1 MVMDKYYFYRNPLFK
16 VYATVQNGLVKMDT
30 EGLVSPILNSMVKDL
45 MQMFEGTKPSL
56 VEADRL
62 IYSTWMPPIPSKPFD
77 RLVSSQMGNMRG
89 KYIPEQLTIS
99 ITEDC
104 PNKCLHCALPD
115 TKNRAKL
122 EPNVVRSIIDQAQG
136 MGTTLIIFDGGE
148 PLLYAGLEELISHV
162 DQERAIPGLFTSG
175 VGLTVERAQS
185 LKEAG
190 LYMLSVSLDS
200 AHEDGHD
207 LMRGRSGV
215 FRDAMSAIRNGV
227 EAGLFVNIYVVISP
241 RNIHELDDFY
251 QLARETGVHEISF
264 FEIVPTGRWLDHT
277 NEVLSAADRKKF
289 DEFISRASVSEG
301 PRIFPIPHVVGKM
314 GCFAGRKWLHITP
327 EGNVWPCS
335 CLPLSYGNIHNDSLK
350 TIWKNITED
359 PTFTGGKCLM
369 RNSEFRR
376 IRLGL
381 NDQKEQN

>member
-1 MVMDKYYFYRNPLFK
+1 MTVNKYYFYKNPIFK

-30 EGLVSPILNSMVKDL
+30 EGLVSPLFKTMVKDL
-45 MQMFEGTKPSL
+45 MQMFDGTKPSR

-77 RLVSSQMGNMRG
+77 RLVSSQIGNMRG

-115 TKNRAKL
+115 TKNRARL
-122 EPNVVRSIIDQAQG
+122 EPDVVRSIIDQAQDL
-136 MGTTLIIFDGGE
+136 GTTLIIFDGGE
-148 PLLYAGLEELISHV
+148 PLLYTGLEDLISYV
-162 DQERAIPGLFTSG
+162 DRQHAIPGLFTSG
-175 VGLTVERAQS
+175 VGFTAERAQS

-190 LYMLSVSLDS
+190 LYMVSVSLDS
-200 AHEDGHD
+200 AHEEGHD
-207 LMRGRSGV
+207 LMRGRPGV
-215 FRDAMSAIRNGV
+215 FRDAISAIRNGV
-227 EAGLFVNIYVVISP
+227 EAGLLVNIYVVISP

-264 FEIVPTGRWLDHT
+264 FEIVPTGRWLDHIY
-277 NEVLSAADRKKF
+277 EVLSAEDRKKF
-289 DEFISRASVSEG
+289 DDFVSRTSTGDG
-301 PRIFPIPHVVGKM
+301 PRIFPIPHIVGKM

-335 CLPLSYGNIHNDSLK
+335 CLPLSYGNIRDDSLK
-350 TIWKNITED
+350 SIWNKITDE
-359 PTFTGGKCLM
+359 PSFTGGKCLM
-369 RNSEFRR
+369 RDPEFRR
-376 IRLGL
+376 IHLGL
-381 NDQKEQN
+381 ND

>member
-1 MVMDKYYFYRNPLFK
+1 MTPNKYYFYRNPLFK
-16 VYATVQNGLVKMDT
+16 VYATIQNGLVKMDT
-30 EGLVSPILNSMVKDL
+30 EGLVSPVFKILVKDL
-45 MQMFEGTKPSL
+45 MQMFDGTKPSK
-56 VEADRL
+56 VGSGRL

-77 RLVSSQMGNMRG
+77 RLVSSQLGNIRG

-115 TKNRAKL
+115 TSNRAKL
-122 EPNVVRSIIDQAQG
+122 EPNVVRSIIDQAQDL
-136 MGTTLIIFDGGE
+136 GTTLIIFDGGE
-148 PLLYAGLEELISHV
+148 PLLYAGLEGLISYV
-162 DQERAIPGLFTSG
+162 DPQRAIPGLFTSG
-175 VGLTVERAQS
+175 VGFTKERAQS

-200 AHEDGHD
+200 ANEEGHD
-207 LMRGRSGV
+207 LMRGRAGV
-215 FRDAMSAIRNGV
+215 FKDAMSAIRNGI
-227 EAGLFVNIYVVISP
+227 EAGLLVNMYVVISP

-251 QLARETGVHEISF
+251 KLARETGVHEISF
-264 FEIVPTGRWLDHT
+264 FEIVPTGRWLERT
-277 NEVLSAADRKKF
+277 NEVLSAEDRKKF
-289 DEFISRASVSEG
+289 DDFVLRTNDSDG
-301 PRIFPIPHVVGKM
+301 PRIFPIPHIVEKM

-335 CLPLSYGNIHNDSLK
+335 CLPLSYGNIHDDNLRF
-350 TIWKNITED
+350 IWKKITND
-359 PTFTGGKCLM
+359 TTFTGGKCLM

-381 NDQKEQN
+381 ND

>member
-1 MVMDKYYFYRNPLFK
+1 VAMDKYYFYRNPFFK
-16 VYATVQNGLVKMDT
+16 VYATVQDGLVRMDA
-30 EGLVSPILNSMVKDL
+30 EGLVSPIFKMMVKEL
-45 MQMFEGTKPSL
+45 MQMFDGTKPSK

-89 KYIPEQLTIS
+89 KYVPEQLTIS

-115 TKNRAKL
+115 TKNRTRL
-122 EPNVVRSIIDQAQG
+122 EPDVVKSIIDQAQDI
-136 MGTTLIIFDGGE
+136 GTTLIIFDGGE
-148 PLLYAGLEELISHV
+148 PLLYTGLEELISYV
-162 DQERAIPGLFTSG
+162 DQQLAIPGLFTSG
-175 VGLTVERAQS
+175 VGFTAERAQS

-200 AHEDGHD
+200 ANEEGHD
-207 LMRGRSGV
+207 LMRGRPGV

-227 EAGLFVNIYVVISP
+227 EADLLVNIYVVISP
-241 RNIHELDDFY
+241 RNIDELDDFY
-251 QLARETGVHEISF
+251 QLACDTGVHEISF

-277 NEVLSAADRKKF
+277 DEVLSAEDRSKF
-289 DEFISRASVSEG
+289 DDFVSRNYNSDG
-301 PRIFPIPHVVGKM
+301 PRIFPIPHIVGKM
-314 GCFAGRKWLHITP
+314 GCFAARKWLHITP

-335 CLPLSYGNIHNDSLK
+335 CLPLSYGNIHTDSLK
-350 TIWKNITED
+350 AVWKKIVSD

-369 RNSEFRR
+369 RDSEFRR

-381 NDQKEQN
+381 ND

>member
-1 MVMDKYYFYRNPLFK
+1 MVISKYYFYRNPLFK
-16 VYATVQNGLVKMDT
+16 VYAKVQDGLVIMGT
-30 EGLVSPILNSMVKDL
+30 EGFVSPVFKMMVKDL
-45 MQMFEGTKPSL
+45 MQMFDGTKPSSA
-56 VEADRL
+56 EADRL

-89 KYIPEQLTIS
+89 KYVPEQLTIS

-115 TKNRAKL
+115 TKNRARL
-122 EPNVVRSIIDQAQG
+122 EPSVVKSLIDQAQDL
-136 MGTTLIIFDGGE
+136 GTTLIIFDGGE
-148 PLLYAGLEELISHV
+148 PLLYADLEDLIAYV

-175 VGLTVERAQS
+175 VGLTPERAQS

-200 AHEDGHD
+200 AHEQGHD
-207 LMRGRSGV
+207 LMRGRPGV
-215 FRDAMSAIRNGV
+215 FRDAMSAILNGIK
-227 EAGLFVNIYVVISP
+227 AGLLVNIYVVISP
-241 RNIHELDDFY
+241 RNIDELDDFY

-277 NEVLSAADRKKF
+277 NEVLSVEDRRKF
-289 DEFISRASVSEG
+289 DDFVSRACNSDG
-301 PRIFPIPHVVGKM
+301 PRIFPIPHVVGKI

-335 CLPLSYGNIHNDSLK
+335 CLPLSYGNIHSDSLK
-350 TIWKNITED
+350 AIWKKIIAD
-359 PTFTGGKCLM
+359 PAFTGGKCLM
-369 RNSEFRR
+369 RDPEFRR
-376 IRLGL
+376 IRLGTK
-381 NDQKEQN
+381 D